1 MVPRGT
7 FKISQYLS
15 FENWE
20 YIYKLTGDEMN
31 LQDLQTFT
39 IIMAPNCA
47 QWNALDSAKK
57 AM

>member
-1 MVPRGT
+1 
-7 FKISQYLS
+7 
-15 FENWE
+15 
-20 YIYKLTGDEMN
+20 MN